1 MAGSRRFKWWIPWI
15 GIVLV
20 LIIGAAGVF
29 LWKRPVAFELD
40 DVESAT
46 VRNGN
51 NGDEVI
57 LTQEDLQV
65 LLDHL
70 KSNRLIKQATFGS
83 SGGWSFMVDLY
94 GNGEQLHRIVVISDD
109 AVEYDGHRYQC
120 VPGLDREFL
129 SALFTRNA
137 ISDKNK

>member
-46 VRNGN
+46 VRNPYS
-51 NGDEVI
+51 
-57 LTQEDLQV
+57 QETSKRS
-65 LLDHL
+65 H
-70 KSNRLIKQATFGS
+70 KI
-83 SGGWSFMVDLY
+83 
-94 GNGEQLHRIVVISDD
+94 
-109 AVEYDGHRYQC
+109 
-120 VPGLDREFL
+120 
-129 SALFTRNA
+129 
-137 ISDKNK
+137 